1 MMRAAMRLQVR
12 SRGPARES
20 ADVLREHYL
29 SHCFRSKRLRLIAKI
44 LRNE

>member
-1 MMRAAMRLQVR
+1 MMRAAICLQVR
-12 SRGPARES
+12 SRGGARES

-29 SHCFRSKRLRLIAKI
+29 SHCFRSKRLGLIAKM